1 MKTHL
6 LLLSINYN
14 YLLVAI
20 FCSLLLITLL
30 LSLFSVEDDDPN
42 IYEGTFNV
50 KTEDKEKFIDK
61 SLLDEEIYGYRSL
74 KTGRIFMIHEKTPED
89 EDIEPITR
97 KEVSSKGVKSLTNH
111 IDSVINKK

>member
-20 FCSLLLITLL
+20 FCSLLLISLL
-30 LSLFSVEDDDPN
+30 LSLFSVEDDPY
-42 IYEGTFNV
+42 IYKGTFNV
-50 KTEDKEKFIDK
+50 KTKDEEKFIDK

-74 KTGRIFMIHEKTPED
+74 KTGRIFMIHEIIPKD
-89 EDIEPITR
+89 EEIELITK

-111 IDSVINKK
+111 IDSIINKK